1 MMNDDARVDDL
12 LKSLQERAKELT
24 CLYRV
29 NELLNQPDATD
40 ADTFREIAAAL
51 PQGWQYPELCV
62 ARIVYDG
69 RLYRP
74 QPFEPSPWVQ
84 KSPIIVH
91 GREVG
96 TVEVFYK
103 EQIPDAD
110 EGPFLKEERK
120 LIDTVADWIGSAFTT
135 RDSRDAKRRAA
146 PTPTVGGSREWRPV
160 LDFMRQ
166 TDTALLLRISRKMIN
181 HLASSGVAEAQAL
194 LAKFI
199 PKGAHTD
206 TEVED
211 ENRPLP
217 RGMAAGAVDIEAF
230 EIAERNLTER
240 DILACLTKWIKEEKA
255 GFLVRALEGQETPLS
270 DICDAVE
277 RFEHTDVEEQDLS
290 LSVQKGLRVSLCRR
304 FFSEDLEFIN
314 VAKEVI
320 DVRDFY
326 PLVGRV
332 ILPSHCY
339 GKLGGKS
346 AGLVL
351 AKKIVEKAPGAQL
364 LGNIKLP
371 RTWYIPSDGILEFI
385 HYNNLEDVLSR
396 KYMEIDQ
403 IRQDYPHLVQVFK
416 SSAFPPAMAKGLSI
430 ALDDFGNQPI
440 IVRSSSLL
448 EDRAGSAFS
457 GKYKS
462 LFLGNQGTKAERL
475 AALMDAIAE
484 VYASVFGPD
493 PTEYRAERGL
503 LDVHEEMGILM
514 MEVVGRRAGKYFLPA
529 YSGVAFSNNEFRWSP
544 RIKREDGLIRLVPG
558 LGTRAVD
565 RIGDDY
571 PTLIAPGQPHLKA
584 NVSPDEILKYSPK
597 KIDVINLEK
606 DEFETIEI
614 EDLLRDTGNEYPM
627 LRQVVSI
634 IDGDR
639 IRQPIGARV
648 DADPENIVFTF
659 DGLIRNTPFVPMI
672 RELLTVLRDRMGMP
686 IDLEFACDG
695 QDFYLL
701 QCRPQSYASD
711 VAPSQIPPDVAP
723 ERIVF
728 SAQKYVSNG
737 RVPEI
742 THIVYVDA
750 DAYAALDDHDLREV
764 GRAVGRLNKMLPRRQ
779 FILIGPGRWGSR
791 GDIRL
796 GVPVTYSDINNSA
809 MLIEVAHKRGN
820 VAPDLSFGT
829 HFFQDL
835 VEAQIRYLPLYPDD
849 EGVVFNRRFL
859 TGGHN
864 MLSELLPTMTHL
876 ADTIKVIDVP
886 REAGGLVLRVLMN
899 AEQEQAVA
907 FLSPPRPNAPGATD
921 GVFAADA
928 APARAVEDHARWRTR
943 MAQRIS
949 ESLDRD
955 RFGVVDVYLIG
966 SAKHETAGARSDIDL
981 LVHFRGTEQQRT
993 DLLMWLEVWGQA
1005 LAEMNFLRSGQRMAS
1020 LIDAHIVTDDDI
1032 AAGESYA
1039 AKINAPIDPAKKL

>member
-1 MMNDDARVDDL
+1 MNDDGRVDDL
-12 LKSLQERAKELT
+12 LRTLQERAKELT

-29 NELLNQPDATD
+29 NELLSQPEASD

-62 ARIVYDG
+62 ARVMYDG
-69 RLYRP
+69 RLYAAKS
-74 QPFEPSPWVQ
+74 FEPSPWVQ
-84 KSPIIVH
+84 KSPINVG

-96 TVEVFYK
+96 TVEVFYT

-110 EGPFLKEERK
+110 EGPFLREERK
-120 LIDTVADWIGSAFTT
+120 LIDTVADWIGSAITT
-135 RDSRDAKRRAA
+135 RDPSSARRRGA
-146 PTPTVGGSREWRPV
+146 PPPAGAGSREWRPV

-166 TDTALLLRISRKMIN
+166 TDTALLLRVSRKMIN
-181 HLASSGVAEAQAL
+181 HLASGGVEEAQAL
-194 LAKFI
+194 LARFG
-199 PKGAHTD
+199 PKAAHYESD
-206 TEVED
+206 AED

-217 RGMAAGAVDIEAF
+217 RGVAAGAVDIEAF
-230 EIAERNLTER
+230 EIAERNLNER
-240 DILACLTKWIKEEKA
+240 EILACLTKWIKEEKA

-277 RFEHTDVEEQDLS
+277 RFEHIDVEENDLS
-290 LSVQKGLRVSLCRR
+290 ISVQKGLRVSLCRR

-320 DVRDFY
+320 EVRDFY

-351 AKKIVEKAPGAQL
+351 AKKIVEKTPGAQL

-514 MEVVGRRAGKYFLPA
+514 MEVVGRRAGRYFLPA

-571 PTLIAPGQPHLKA
+571 PTLIAPGQPHLRA
-584 NVSPDEILKYSPK
+584 NVTPDEILKYSPK

-614 EDLLRDTGNEYPM
+614 QDLLREAGDEYPM
-627 LRQVVSI
+627 LRQLVSI
-634 IDGDR
+634 VDGDR

-648 DADPENIVFTF
+648 DADPEEIVFTF
-659 DGLIRNTPFVPMI
+659 DGLIKNTPFVAMI
-672 RELLTVLRDRMGMP
+672 RELLLTLRTKMGMP
-686 IDLEFACDG
+686 IDLEFASDG

-701 QCRPQSYASD
+701 QCRPQSYQSD
-711 VAPSQIPPDVAP
+711 VAPSQIPPDVSP
-723 ERIVF
+723 ERVVF

-737 RVPEI
+737 RVPEF
-742 THIVYVDA
+742 THIVYEDA
-750 DAYAALDDHDLREV
+750 DAYASLDDPDLREV

-849 EGVVFNRRFL
+849 EGVVFNRKFL
-859 TGGHN
+859 TGSHN

-876 ADTIKVIDVP
+876 ADTVKVIEVP
-886 REAGGLVLRVLMN
+886 RESGGLVLRVLMN
-899 AEQEQAVA
+899 ADLEQAVA
-907 FLSPPRPNAPGATD
+907 FLSPPRPQTPGATE
-921 GVFAADA
+921 GVFAADIA
-928 APARAVEDHARWRTR
+928 APRPLEDHARWRTR
-943 MAQRIS
+943 MAQLVAAN
-949 ESLDRD
+949 LDRQ
-955 RFGVVDVYLIG
+955 RFGVVGIYLIG
-966 SAKHETAGARSDIDL
+966 SAKHETGGAGSDIDV
-981 LVHFRGTEQQRT
+981 LVPFRGTDEQRAG
-993 DLLMWLEVWGQA
+993 LELWFEAWSQA
-1005 LAEMNFLRSGQRMAS
+1005 LAEMNFLRSGQRVNR
-1020 LIDAHIVTDDDI
+1020 LVDAHIVTDEDI
-1032 AAGESYA
+1032 AAGETYA
-1039 AKINAPIDPAKKL
+1039 AKINAPTDPAKKL